1 MSLFDIQKFKS
12 KISKILREFKYKLI
26 SLVQLSK
33 FAKSQG
39 GQRFNRV
46 TPLEAR
52 ILRLIAQMKKYRKIT
67 TEITTNFIK
76 IMSTYRFI
84 FK

>member
-12 KISKILREFKYKLI
+12 KITKILREFKYKLI

-33 FAKSQG
+33 FAKSHLYQG

-52 ILRLIAQMKKYRKIT
+52 ILRLIAQMRNNSVGNSFDLPTVKI
-67 TEITTNFIK
+67 
-76 IMSTYRFI
+76 
-84 FK
+84 